1 MNALVNKIRQ
11 EAAVLPG
18 GLLKVDGFLN
28 HRLEP
33 ALTLAMGEQFATR
46 FANLGVEPP
55 DLIVT
60 VEASGIAPA
69 FTTAM
74 AYGAPMVYARKRRPL
89 TMGDAALEATVASR
103 TRGNVVTLALDG
115 ATVGEA
121 RRVLII
127 DDFLASGKTIAALAG
142 LVEASG
148 SQVVGVGGVIE
159 KSYEEGRERLAALGV
174 PIVTLAIVDQADDV
188 TGEVQVRSGD

>member
-1 MNALVNKIRQ
+1 MKALVNKIRQ

-18 GLLKVDGFLN
+18 GLLKVDRFLN

-33 ALTLAMGEQFATR
+33 SLTLAMGER
-46 FANLGVEPP
+46 FASRFAELGVEPP

-69 FTTAM
+69 FATAM
-74 AYGAPMVYARKRRPL
+74 AYGTPMVYARKRRPL
-89 TMGDAALEATVASR
+89 TMGDSALEASVTSR

-115 ATVGEA
+115 ETVGGG

-127 DDFLASGKTIAALAG
+127 DDFLASGRTIEALAA

-159 KSYEEGRERLAALGV
+159 KSYEEGRNRLDALGV
-174 PIVTLAIVDQADDV
+174 PIVALAIVDKANET
-188 TGEVQVRSGD
+188 TGDVQVRSGA